1 MQVINQLA
9 IIVLASVLLGSFVAT
24 SIQLN
29 AYAASLGKAFI
40 ISEIIKLKA
49 HKKNPTQIPIV
60 TGEFRNDLKDF
71 LASVKP

>member
-1 MQVINQLA
+1 MKLKNQLVL
-9 IIVLASVLLGSFVAT
+9 IVLASILLGSFIAT

-40 ISEIIKLKA
+40 IAQIIKFKA
-49 HKKNPTQIPIV
+49 HKNPTQIPIV
-60 TGEFRNDLKDF
+60 TEEFRNDLKDF